1 MITRSARDKRNELR
15 KKCINLR
22 NSARVDKSW
31 DKIIELR
38 SLEDTLYKVYKFY
51 DGIIKAFDKIGGLS

>member
-22 NSARVDKSW
+22 NSARVAKSW